1 MNELKPCPF
10 CGKEARI
17 ESIDIEPSHSYFIRC
32 TKKCCEQT
40 NAYKD
45 KLSAI
50 EAWNKRVKE

>member
-10 CGKEARI
+10 CGNEARVEI
-17 ESIDIEPSHSYFIRC
+17 IDIAPSRSYFIRC
-32 TKKCCEQT
+32 TQKCCEQT

-50 EAWNKRVKE
+50 EAWNRRVKE